1 MENLYGVMMWAIPL
15 AIFVLLISTV
25 IKQYKICP
33 SDKLLVIYGAGSKDG
48 ARVVHGGGALV
59 IPYIQNYRY
68 ISLAPISISVALTNA
83 LSKNNIRVSVPSQFT
98 IGIASKAPALVQ
110 NAVRNLL
117 EMSEQDIQTTANEI
131 IIGALRSTVAA
142 LSIEELTRDRDTF
155 IKSINENVET
165 ELHKIGFQLINVNI
179 RDITDES
186 GYISAMGKKAAAEAI
201 NKANIDV
208 SEQTRLG
215 EIGVETNN
223 RERDVTVAT
232 QRAQGEIGMKVAERD
247 RMVQTSKLAA
257 ETTQGQ
263 NDAEATIAESHAK
276 LAVRKAVAFQEGE
289 VARAQ
294 AEAIVATEQ
303 RAAREAELSTEQLS
317 VAEVARQQ
325 VVIESEAS
333 AERARLIAQ
342 GEADATLMRLKAE
355 ADGLKQILQA
365 KAEGYK
371 AIIEAAGG
379 DASAAANLLLI
390 EKMEEIVR
398 VQASA
403 IKDINF
409 GQVNVWDSG
418 GNGNGNGGGTKQFL
432 RDVLSSLPPMHEI
445 AKQAGIQL
453 PEYMGRLQS
462 DAPAE
467 ADKV

>member
-48 ARVVHGGGALV
+48 ARVVQGGGALV

-98 IGIASKAPALVQ
+98 ISIASKAPALVQ

-232 QRAQGEIGMKVAERD
+232 QRAQGEIGMKVADRD
-247 RMVQTSKLAA
+247 RMVQTSQLAA

-263 NDAEATIAESHAK
+263 NDAEALIAESHAK
-276 LAVRKAVAFQEGE
+276 LAVRKATAYQEGE

-294 AEAIVATEQ
+294 AETVVATEQ

-325 VVIESEAS
+325 VVIEAEAS
-333 AERARLIAQ
+333 AQRARVIAQ

-355 ADGLKQILQA
+355 ADGLTLILKA
-365 KAEGYK
+365 KADGYQ
-371 AIIEAAGG
+371 AIIEAAGN
-379 DASAAANLLLI
+379 DSAAAASLLLI
-390 EKMEEIVR
+390 EKMEDIVR
-398 VQASA
+398 AQSEA
-403 IKDINF
+403 IKGMEF
-409 GQVNVWDSG
+409 GNVTVWDSG
-418 GNGNGNGGGTKQFL
+418 GAGNGGGMKNFL
-432 RDVLSSLPPMHEI
+432 RDMMSTMPPMHEI
-445 AKQAGIQL
+445 AKKVGVSL
-453 PEYMGRLQS
+453 PEFMGSIQS
-462 DAPAE
+462 DDPAVPE
-467 ADKV
+467 KA